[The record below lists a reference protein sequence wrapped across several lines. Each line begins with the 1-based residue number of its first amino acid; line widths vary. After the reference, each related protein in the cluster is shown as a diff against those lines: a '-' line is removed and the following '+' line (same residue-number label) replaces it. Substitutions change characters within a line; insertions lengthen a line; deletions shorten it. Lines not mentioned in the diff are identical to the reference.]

1 MNVKVELTV
10 EAHLVLGTYLCTADF
25 FRQAKMGLFDRI
37 FQRRRRTHPFPKFSQ
52 NAWPDSS
59 LSGPKV
65 GDVVAARHDGSASSQ
80 ESSDAVGK
88 TERNQIAQTNNN
100 NLAVLEQVK
109 ISKTETEGSE
119 SAKLTK
125 RRRSTAKERE
135 ERMRRI
141 VETLNR
147 RRDAI
152 CTEAERNWLIQGAC
166 LQKHRHNLQVTHE
179 LTLRG
184 LMCDCTER

>member
-1 MNVKVELTV
+1 M
-10 EAHLVLGTYLCTADF
+10 
-25 FRQAKMGLFDRI
+25 RLFDRI
-37 FQRRRRTHPFPKFSQ
+37 FHRRRRTHPFPKFSQ
-52 NAWPDSS
+52 NVWPDSP
-59 LSGPKV
+59 LSNPKV
-65 GDVVAARHDGSASSQ
+65 EAVVAARHDGSASSKA
-80 ESSDAVGK
+80 SPDVAGK
-88 TERNQIAQTNNN
+88 TETNQITQTNNN

-109 ISKTETEGSE
+109 ISKTETKGSE
-119 SAKLTK
+119 SAKPRK

-152 CTEAERNWLIQGAC
+152 CTEAERNWFLQGAC

-184 LMCDCTER
+184 LMCDCTEL

>member
-1 MNVKVELTV
+1 M
-10 EAHLVLGTYLCTADF
+10 
-25 FRQAKMGLFDRI
+25 RLFDRI
-37 FQRRRRTHPFPKFSQ
+37 FHRRRRTHPFPKSNQ
-52 NAWPDSS
+52 NALCDSS

-65 GDVVAARHDGSASSQ
+65 GTAVAARHDGSASSKV
-80 ESSDAVGK
+80 SSDTPGK
-88 TERNQIAQTNNN
+88 TERNQIAPTNNN
-100 NLAVLEQVK
+100 NLAVLEQIK
-109 ISKTETEGSE
+109 ISKRETKGSE
-119 SAKLTK
+119 SAKQTK
-125 RRRSTAKERE
+125 RRRGTAKERE

-152 CTEAERNWLIQGAC
+152 CSEAERNWFLQGAC

-184 LMCDCTER
+184 LMCDCTEP

>member
-1 MNVKVELTV
+1 
-10 EAHLVLGTYLCTADF
+10 
-25 FRQAKMGLFDRI
+25 MGLFDMI
-37 FQRRRRTHPFPKFSQ
+37 FHRRRRTHPFPKFSK
-52 NAWPDSS
+52 NTWSNSS
-59 LSGPKV
+59 PFVPKV
-65 GDVVAARHDGSASSQ
+65 GDVVVARHDGSASSKV
-80 ESSDAVGK
+80 SSDAAGK
-88 TERNQIAQTNNN
+88 TERNQITQTNNN
-100 NLAVLEQVK
+100 NLAVLEQIK
-109 ISKTETEGSE
+109 ISRTETKGSE
-119 SAKLTK
+119 IAKQTK

-152 CTEAERNWLIQGAC
+152 CSEAERNWFLQGAC

-184 LMCDCTER
+184 LMCDCTEL